1 MVNKGYRFL
10 RIKDMS
16 FWIFWQEIQRMLELR
31 ERENKVGSGL
41 DKVLYQIKALK
52 YLMIL
57 YMD

>member
-1 MVNKGYRFL
+1 MVKKGYHFL